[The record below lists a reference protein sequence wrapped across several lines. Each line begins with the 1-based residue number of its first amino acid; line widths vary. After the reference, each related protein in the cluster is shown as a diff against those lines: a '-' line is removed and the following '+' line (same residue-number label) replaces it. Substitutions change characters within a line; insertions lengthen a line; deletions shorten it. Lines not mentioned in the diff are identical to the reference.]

1 MQSAFTVGCWQNYP
15 WALGYSELVAKGSF
29 GFSFLSFL
37 ETLLGKK
44 RVGNHKCCCREPSLA
59 VGMQAWPCL
68 FVFSAVC
75 GCDLAAMGFFAL
87 RFLFTC
93 SGFSGS
99 LLCCVSGVVSEEM
112 ACNHNRA
119 LNGKPNLLGPLS
131 FGSIGRAAAFSVGLD
146 ILSLKNSVPLPLAG
160 LLVLSGGLLG
170 CVALYSFKHLIRLFW
185 VVPSSVLP
193 HCNQLL
199 FLLQY
204 QVLTLSFIFI
214 SFSV

>member
-1 MQSAFTVGCWQNYP
+1 
-15 WALGYSELVAKGSF
+15 
-29 GFSFLSFL
+29 
-37 ETLLGKK
+37 
-44 RVGNHKCCCREPSLA
+44 
-59 VGMQAWPCL
+59 
-68 FVFSAVC
+68 
-75 GCDLAAMGFFAL
+75 
-87 RFLFTC
+87 
-93 SGFSGS
+93 
-99 LLCCVSGVVSEEM
+99 M

-204 QVLTLSFIFI
+204 QPSDTCHYTFGYLLQQSYFVVVTRICFVQLIVAPIFFSI
-214 SFSV
+214 SL